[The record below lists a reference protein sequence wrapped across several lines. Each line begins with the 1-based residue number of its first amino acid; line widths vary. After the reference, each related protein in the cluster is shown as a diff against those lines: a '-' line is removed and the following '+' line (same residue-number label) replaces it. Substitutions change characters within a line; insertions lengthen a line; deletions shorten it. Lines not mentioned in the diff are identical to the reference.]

1 MDPPYEF
8 DTGSGAG
15 AFGTKRRNYRKEY
28 ISLYHEKG
36 KSTKDTEWLMTLF
49 IIKPEKYKTF
59 NLEDILKLE
68 TSKLEEIRNYNINY
82 AKYILEKGKNRENS
96 FTYTSSR
103 SYKVP
108 NTNIKST
115 DIAESIKENF

>member
-36 KSTKDTEWLMTLF
+36 KSTKDTERLRISANKERQRQQLNHISNGF
-49 IIKPEKYKTF
+49 E
-59 NLEDILKLE
+59 LEIL
-68 TSKLEEIRNYNINY
+68 
-82 AKYILEKGKNRENS
+82 
-96 FTYTSSR
+96 
-103 SYKVP
+103 
-108 NTNIKST
+108 
-115 DIAESIKENF
+115 D